1 MYLFTSET
9 ARTRAHVSTI
19 AKPETLK
26 RSMFDIPTN
35 EEKRIKK
42 FGEEHDYVN
51 SFMVSAKTKKNLDE
65 AMNCIIAEIILQL
78 KNNEQRQ
85 SNAALRDML
94 RYSTISESTE
104 KESREAKCC

>member
-1 MYLFTSET
+1 
-9 ARTRAHVSTI
+9 
-19 AKPETLK
+19 
-26 RSMFDIPTN
+26 
-35 EEKRIKK
+35 
-42 FGEEHDYVN
+42 
-51 SFMVSAKTKKNLDE
+51 
-65 AMNCIIAEIILQL
+65 MNCIIGEIILQL

>member
-26 RSMFDIPTN
+26 RSMFDIPTS

-42 FGEEHDYVN
+42 EKINRQTLPSLQGNLLLSKNHI
-51 SFMVSAKTKKNLDE
+51 KTK
-65 AMNCIIAEIILQL
+65 IIPKKVSKPSRIRIV
-78 KNNEQRQ
+78 
-85 SNAALRDML
+85 
-94 RYSTISESTE
+94 STIVWIYKKKPNNT
-104 KESREAKCC
+104 